1 MIQLRYA
8 LLADAAN
15 RTSLDRANVLGIFGS
30 VNAEAFPLVM
40 ARCSMAVAFIGE
52 AQDAGQPFRFEGGIW
67 KPDGEVMSAI
77 RGDFELTVGV
87 TGWPEWLLTCDFEE
101 LTFAEPGI
109 YSLRFRWGSEILP
122 EEFGFTM
129 PLPVILKTSP
139 EKEASGDEGPGM
151 AKWKEKLKDEWRSG
165 KKWIRGR

>member
-8 LLADAAN
+8 LLGDAAN

-30 VNAEAFPLVM
+30 VSAEAFPLVM

-52 AQDAGQPFRFEGGIW
+52 AGDSGNSFRFEGGIW

-101 LTFAEPGI
+101 LTFEEPGT
-109 YSLRFRWGSEILP
+109 YSLRFRWGIEIP
-122 EEFGFTM
+122 EEFGFSV
-129 PLPVILKTSP
+129 PLPVSLKAVREESD
-139 EKEASGDEGPGM
+139 GEGPG
-151 AKWKEKLKDEWRSG
+151 ATKWKEKLKDEWRSG